1 MKREIAKAMLK
12 RPQELRLHQKA
23 VFVFIAFVGAY
34 FIGWLIVWMLSGR
47 QYLLLAAAAL
57 PLLVVSSVVGKLLR
71 SVVVPPKVA
80 D

>member
-1 MKREIAKAMLK
+1 
-12 RPQELRLHQKA
+12 
-23 VFVFIAFVGAY
+23 VFILFVGAY

-47 QYLLLAAAAL
+47 HYLLLAAAAL